1 MQAQFDCNMRYLSAY
16 KKSYIPM
23 VTQLFSTLFHVGWC
37 YLLIVKLGLGIEGAS
52 LAICITYSTNFL
64 ALVFYTMLIDK
75 SERVMWTIDRQAFS
89 EWTSYLRLGIP
100 GTLMIMLDMWCYEII
115 TLLSGYLAIE
125 ATAA

>member
-1 MQAQFDCNMRYLSAY
+1 MRYLSAY